1 MIFGT
6 VEKWGDDGHALKGK
20 GTGIEEAIKAGFD
33 TFDTAP
39 VYLNEKEVGNDLEGI
54 FQVQSKLDYFKW
66 GYENVIEEFENSS
79 EHLSITTYL
88 IHWPVL
94 PLKELKETWRA
105 FEHLKNEGQVEK
117 IGVCNFTI
125 KHLQKR
131 QDYLFKKTNGYSPIV
146 KANIINSSFSLGK
159 SREKINFDTITV
171 KHGKTTCLAYIFEKT
186 AYISDSN
193 DLSIAK
199 FDATAPE

>member
-6 VEKWGDDGHALKGK
+6 VEKWGNDGHALKGK
-20 GTGIEEAIKAGFD
+20 GTGIKNAVKAGFD

-39 VYLNEKEVGNDLEGI
+39 GYLNEKEVGNDLEGN
-54 FQVQSKLDYFKW
+54 FRVQSKLDYFKW

-105 FEHLKNEGQVEK
+105 FEHLK
-117 IGVCNFTI
+117 I
-125 KHLQKR
+125 KAKL
-131 QDYLFKKTNGYSPIV
+131 KK
-146 KANIINSSFSLGK
+146 
-159 SREKINFDTITV
+159 
-171 KHGKTTCLAYIFEKT
+171 
-186 AYISDSN
+186 
-193 DLSIAK
+193 
-199 FDATAPE
+199 